1 MLIRVCRSKIHRAT
15 VTRADLNYIGSIT
28 IDEALLEASGL
39 VPYQYV
45 NITSISNGVFWQT
58 YVIAAPKGSGRIEL
72 NGPPARHF
80 HPGDRIIILGEA
92 YLEPSELNDLDPRI
106 VIVEGEDSVASL
118 TDRNRKFRLLAHSE
132 VRNADQT
139 DVAE

>member
-45 NITSISNGVFWQT
+45 NITNVSNGVFWQT

-80 HPGDRIIILGEA
+80 QPGDRIIILGEA